1 MVVSFE
7 KKISGGQAYVAL
19 SRCRTIQGLQ
29 IINFDPSKITQNS
42 LVKIEMTRLCDTM
55 KLPKPYVHLQ
65 RPLTCSI
72 LPVSLLNAISLCLHF
87 SDVLS
92 DLLTDFANILMFTE
106 THLFKN
112 QASQFQIPRFDHIVS
127 LPEKKSQPPWPCM
140 LL

>member
-1 MVVSFE
+1 MSFE

-55 KLPKPYVHLQ
+55 KLPKLYVHLQ

-106 THLFKN
+106 THLYKN